1 MASESKPDPPAAGE
15 EDGVVDS
22 MDICSSIP
30 DLVSSSSSSS
40 SSSVSISDLG
50 RQLKHCNVKNDNKL
64 EPSGC
69 TDFDTTLTFS
79 NYSSMKKFLCQW
91 ALDHSIVLTDY
102 PKAYIKEERW
112 NNLYPGVPFVPR
124 TPSRGAFVCSPYT
137 HGREKKSKCPM
148 SIGYLLGVAD
158 GACYG
163 FRTVVLTHSHPTGHS
178 HMMVVEGTTYVN
190 LERDLTPQ
198 EDMAIMHCSIARMS
212 IPQISTLLCQ
222 LNPGRAYTS
231 QLLHRLK
238 KNHLDARLGEGR
250 HGLDALFDKCR
261 IIRQEGGV
269 FEITPGEDFGIE
281 SMHVQSKIMKDLAFV
296 YGDLRMVD
304 GTFKLS
310 KYDFCWIVWL
320 VVDCLERSNI
330 IGFTAHFTESSG
342 AIMSGARLFF
352 PQDEVK
358 DHSVTQIS
366 SLEGYFCPFG
376 DNKVRLYM
384 APTN

>member
-40 SSSVSISDLG
+40 SSSVSVSDLG

-91 ALDHSIVLTDY
+91 ALDRSIVLTDK

-124 TPSRGAFVCSPYT
+124 TPSRGAFVCSPFT

-148 SIGYLLGVAD
+148 SIGYLLGAAD
-158 GACYG
+158 GACYE
-163 FRTVVLTHSHPTGHS
+163 FRTVVLTHSHPTGQS

-212 IPQISTLLCQ
+212 I
-222 LNPGRAYTS
+222 
-231 QLLHRLK
+231 
-238 KNHLDARLGEGR
+238 
-250 HGLDALFDKCR
+250 
-261 IIRQEGGV
+261 
-269 FEITPGEDFGIE
+269 
-281 SMHVQSKIMKDLAFV
+281 
-296 YGDLRMVD
+296 
-304 GTFKLS
+304 
-310 KYDFCWIVWL
+310 
-320 VVDCLERSNI
+320 SNI
-330 IGFTAHFTESSG
+330 NSSMSTQSWPGIYFTTPPSS
-342 AIMSGARLFF
+342 
-352 PQDEVK
+352 
-358 DHSVTQIS
+358 
-366 SLEGYFCPFG
+366 
-376 DNKVRLYM
+376 
-384 APTN
+384 